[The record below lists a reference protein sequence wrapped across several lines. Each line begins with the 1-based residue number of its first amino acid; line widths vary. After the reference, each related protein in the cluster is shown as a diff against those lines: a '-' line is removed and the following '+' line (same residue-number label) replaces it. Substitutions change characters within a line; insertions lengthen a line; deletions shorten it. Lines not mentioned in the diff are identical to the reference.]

1 MTPLGERIADLIGA
15 AGPLSV
21 ADFMALCLSDPKHGY
36 YMREADPFGSRGDFT
51 TAPEVSQMFGEL
63 IGAWLVAAWRASDRP
78 AAAAVVE
85 IGPGRGTL
93 MKDLTR
99 TLGQVEPGL
108 LAAAD
113 IVLVE
118 TSPARAATQR
128 ATLGTAAPRLR
139 WATDLDALPAAPLFL
154 VANELFD
161 ALPVRQYV
169 KVAGAWCERAVGL
182 DEAGEL
188 AFVAAAGTV
197 DHALLPAD
205 AATAPDGA
213 VVELAPARS
222 ALMAR
227 IASRLAEHGGAAL
240 VVDYGYERPAVGDT
254 LQALRRHAPEHP
266 LANPGEADLTSHVDF
281 DALAKVARQSG
292 LAAHIRP
299 QGDFL
304 LAMGLLERAG
314 RLGAAAG
321 PDARDALQAAVER
334 LAGPDQMGKL
344 FKVLAV
350 APAGVRLPVFGQ
362 AG

>member
-1 MTPLGERIADLIGA
+1 MTPLGARIADLIRA

-21 ADFMALCLSDPKHGY
+21 ADFMALCLSDPQHGY
-36 YMREADPFGSRGDFT
+36 YMRDADPFGSGGDFT

-63 IGAWLVAAWRASDRP
+63 VGAWLVAAWHASGRP
-78 AAAAVVE
+78 TAPVFVE

-99 TLGQVEPGL
+99 TLGRLDPAL
-108 LAAAD
+108 FAAAD

-118 TSPARAATQR
+118 TSPARAAAQR
-128 ATLGTAAPRLR
+128 ATLDGAAPRLR

-169 KVAGAWCERAVGL
+169 KVAGAWRGRAVGL
-182 DEAGEL
+182 DAAGAL
-188 AFVAAAGTV
+188 AFVAAAGTL
-197 DHALLPAD
+197 DPALLPAD
-205 AATAPDGA
+205 AAAAPDGA

-227 IASRLAEHGGAAL
+227 IAARLAEHGGAAL
-240 VVDYGYERPAVGDT
+240 IVDYGYARPAVGDT
-254 LQALRRHAPEHP
+254 LQALRRHAPEDP
-266 LANPGEADLTSHVDF
+266 LAHPGEADLTAHVDF
-281 DALAKVARQSG
+281 AALASVARSAG
-292 LAAHIRP
+292 LAARLRP
-299 QGDFL
+299 QGEFL

-314 RLGAAAG
+314 RLGAAAE
-321 PDARDALQAAVER
+321 PSVRDALQAAVER
-334 LAGPDQMGKL
+334 LAGPDQMGTL

-350 APAGVRLPVFGQ
+350 APAGVRLPVFDQ

>member
-1 MTPLGERIADLIGA
+1 MPRTIA
-15 AGPLSV
+15 
-21 ADFMALCLSDPKHGY
+21 
-36 YMREADPFGSRGDFT
+36 
-51 TAPEVSQMFGEL
+51 
-63 IGAWLVAAWRASDRP
+63 
-78 AAAAVVE
+78 E

-93 MKDLTR
+93 MKDMTR

-113 IVLVE
+113 IA
-118 TSPARAATQR
+118 SSRPARR
-128 ATLGTAAPRLR
+128 APPPSARPSGQPHPGLR
-139 WATDLDALPAAPLFL
+139 WATDLDTLPAAPLFL

-161 ALPVRQYV
+161 ALPLRQFV
-169 KVAGAWCERAVGL
+169 KLGGEWCERAVGL

-188 AFVAAAGTV
+188 AFVAAAGTL